1 MRGRTE
7 NQPEVA
13 IGIERSGVP
22 RKDLFLVGKLWN
34 THHRPHLVQ
43 EDLEMSLDEL
53 KTNYLDVYLMHFPV
67 AFKPGKE
74 MQPLSSDG
82 ESHTVLGISHFAWHF
97 LCSIRRLVLRRPG
110 KLVIDPESPGIT
122 KTWAEVCRLYK
133 EKKGVRAIGVSNFTI
148 AHLEAIIKATGVVPA
163 VNQIEGHPSLIQKD
177 LYAYCKLQ
185 LSSIGR
191 KPDRL

>member
-1 MRGRTE
+1 VETADAKSTE

-53 KTNYLDVYLMHFPV
+53 KTDYLDVYLMHFPV

-82 ESHTVLGISHFAWHF
+82 ES
-97 LCSIRRLVLRRPG
+97 
-110 KLVIDPESPGIT
+110 IT
-122 KTWAEVCRLYK
+122 ILSYSVTPCPL
-133 EKKGVRAIGVSNFTI
+133 TI
-148 AHLEAIIKATGVVPA
+148 L
-163 VNQIEGHPSLIQKD
+163 LLD
-177 LYAYCKLQ
+177 
-185 LSSIGR
+185 SSTCTETTR
-191 KPDRL
+191 

>member
-1 MRGRTE
+1 MVSVEETSTASHMEMADAKSTE

-82 ESHTVLGISHFAWHF
+82 ESLTVLSISMSQT
-97 LCSIRRLVLRRPG
+97 L
-110 KLVIDPESPGIT
+110 
-122 KTWAEVCRLYK
+122 
-133 EKKGVRAIGVSNFTI
+133 
-148 AHLEAIIKATGVVPA
+148 
-163 VNQIEGHPSLIQKD
+163 SL
-177 LYAYCKLQ
+177 LGSY
-185 LSSIGR
+185 
-191 KPDRL
+191 